1 MLTEES
7 DNAVTVKAVQKL
19 VQYLE
24 GFAQQQ

>member
-24 GFAQQQ
+24 SFAQQQ